1 MTRYHGFLFIV
12 FAAVWIWAA
21 IEPKYPH
28 DWLLENYLV
37 FFFVPLIL
45 LTGRYFRL
53 SRLSYTLI
61 TAFMALHVVGS
72 HYTYAEVPFGYEL
85 QRWFGA
91 DRNMYD
97 RLVHFAF
104 GLLLAY
110 PMREVFLRVAKTRGI
125 WGYWLPVEL
134 ALAFSAVYEI
144 IEWGVASRV
153 APAAGLAFLG
163 AQGDVWDAQKDM
175 LLAAAGA
182 MATMLTVALIHWRYD
197 PEFAAD
203 LRASLKIEHGDT
215 PLGEEALR
223 EMLKNPH
230 SEREF

>member
-1 MTRYHGFLFIV
+1 MG
-12 FAAVWIWAA
+12 
-21 IEPKYPH
+21 E
-28 DWLLENYLV
+28 
-37 FFFVPLIL
+37 
-45 LTGRYFRL
+45 RL
-53 SRLSYTLI
+53 
-61 TAFMALHVVGS
+61 
-72 HYTYAEVPFGYEL
+72 
-85 QRWFGA
+85 A
-91 DRNMYD
+91 DHR
-97 RLVHFAF
+97 V
-104 GLLLAY
+104 LLLAY
-110 PMREVFLRVAKTRGI
+110 LTREIFLWVAKTQGI
-125 WGYWLPVEL
+125 WGYWFPVEL

-182 MATMLTVALIHWRYD
+182 MATMLIVALIHWRYD